1 MNRSYQ
7 LDCPVAR
14 AMDIIGER
22 WAPLILRDLFLHKS
36 RRFQDFQ
43 EALSSIAPNTL
54 SERLKSLEADGI
66 IARRQYEDHPPRF
79 EYVLTDKG
87 KTLGPIIK
95 ALREWGTHH
104 T

>member
-7 LDCPVAR
+7 QDCPVAR

-22 WAPLILRDLFLHKS
+22 WAPLILRDLLLHKS

-43 EALSSIAPNTL
+43 EALPGIAPNTL
-54 SERLKSLEADGI
+54 SERLKALEGHGI

-79 EYVLTDKG
+79 EYVLSDKG

-95 ALREWGTHH
+95 ALRDWGARH